1 MELSNA
7 TRQKV
12 IVKSFSVDLYLLEIN
27 VDYKVKIQAE
37 NFVFEFGS
45 ENEKEIK
52 KLRGMRKIDKI
63 NNYIIGLDK
72 YNLLKRF
79 CPSRAVVELWI
90 CYTVTVPQ
98 FKIESNA

>member
-27 VDYKVKIQAE
+27 FDYKVKIQAG

-45 ENEKEIK
+45 EDEKKIK
-52 KLRGMRKIDKI
+52 KFRGHEK
-63 NNYIIGLDK
+63 
-72 YNLLKRF
+72 NL
-79 CPSRAVVELWI
+79 
-90 CYTVTVPQ
+90 
-98 FKIESNA
+98 